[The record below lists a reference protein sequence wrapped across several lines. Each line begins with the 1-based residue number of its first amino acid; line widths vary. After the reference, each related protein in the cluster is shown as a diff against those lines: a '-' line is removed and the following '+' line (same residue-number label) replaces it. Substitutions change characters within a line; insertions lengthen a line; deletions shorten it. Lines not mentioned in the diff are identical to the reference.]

1 MKNID
6 NITEQSNSIS
16 KKIHTKSIFDIIKIM
31 NYEDAQIALSVK
43 PILPE
48 IEKLILKILAKVKSG
63 GRLFY
68 IGCGTSG
75 RLGVLDA
82 SECPPTFSTSPDLI
96 QGIIAGG
103 KSALH
108 RSVEGAEDIEK
119 EGRKVIEDNKINS
132 SDVIVGISASGS
144 APFVLGALKEGSKN
158 DIETALITFNPV
170 EKKKFINH
178 LISIVVGPE
187 IISGS
192 TRLKAGTATKM
203 VLNMITTSLM
213 VKLNKT
219 YENFM
224 VDLKVSNKKLLHRA
238 LHILNEITGLDKS
251 KCKHFLNLA
260 NGEVKSAIVM
270 IKLECDYNKAV
281 YELKKNEGNLHKI
294 ID

>member
-16 KKIHTKSIFDIIKIM
+16 SKINSKNIIEIIEIM
-31 NYEDAQIALSVK
+31 NDEDSKIALSIK
-43 PILPE
+43 PILPK
-48 IEKLILKILAKVKSG
+48 IEKLISKILEKVKSG

-103 KSALH
+103 KSALY
-108 RSVEGAEDIEK
+108 RSVEGAEDIEL
-119 EGRKVIEDNKINS
+119 EGKKVIENNKINS
-132 SDVIVGISASGS
+132 SDIIVGISASGS

-158 DIETALITFNPV
+158 YIETALITFNPV
-170 EKKKFINH
+170 AKKTSINH
-178 LISIVVGPE
+178 LISILVGPE

-219 YENFM
+219 YKNFM
-224 VDLKVSNKKLLHRA
+224 VDLNVSNKKLLYRA
-238 LHILNEITGLDKS
+238 LHILKEITGLDKS
-251 KCKHFLNLA
+251 KCKHFLDLA
-260 NGEVKSAIVM
+260 NGEVKTAIVM
-270 IKLECDYNKAV
+270 IKLDCGYTKAV
-281 YELKKNEGNLHKI
+281 YELKKNSGNLHKI